1 LARGTAK
8 LDLNQEEGRMKLR
21 LAVLIVGLLSVTGA
35 LRAQSYGQYYKWEIT
50 PFVGGEVGGSYPVG
64 NSSATQADV
73 DKVRVHNSMSF
84 GTFIDRSFTENFQF
98 EFMWNANRT
107 QTAEHDTIS
116 GQFTNAYN
124 TDIDQFHFGA
134 LYMFRSSDKKL
145 RPYAA
150 AGLGFSHFENSGM
163 NANNTAFSYGVG
175 GGVKYYAT
183 NHIGFRGDARF
194 VPTYE
199 NSSPQQFCDQFGNCF
214 TANQRNFLNRAN
226 FTGGLIIRF

>member
-1 LARGTAK
+1 MMRF
-8 LDLNQEEGRMKLR
+8 R
-21 LAVLIVGLLSVTGA
+21 LAFLVLGLFVSAGA
-35 LRAQSYGQYYKWEIT
+35 AQAQSYGQYYKWEID
-50 PFVGGEVGGSYPVG
+50 PFIGREIGGSYPV
-64 NSSATQADV
+64 NSSTQTSV
-73 DKVRVHNSMSF
+73 DKVRVNDSMSF

-107 QTAEHDTIS
+107 QTAEHDSIS
-116 GQFTNAYN
+116 GQYTNAYN

-134 LYMFRSSDKKL
+134 LYMFRSPEKKL

-150 AGLGFSHFENSGM
+150 AGLGFTHFENSGM

-175 GGVKYYAT
+175 GGVKYYMSK
-183 NHIGFRGDARF
+183 HIGFRGDARF

-199 NSSPQQFCDQFGNCF
+199 NSSPQEFCDQFDNCY
-214 TANQRNFLNRAN
+214 TANQRNFLNRGN

>member
-1 LARGTAK
+1 MMRF
-8 LDLNQEEGRMKLR
+8 R
-21 LAVLIVGLLSVTGA
+21 LAFLVLGLFVSVGA
-35 LRAQSYGQYYKWEIT
+35 AQAQSYGQYYKWEIT
-50 PFVGGEVGGSYPVG
+50 PFIGGEVGGSYPV
-64 NSSATQADV
+64 NSTTQTAV
-73 DKVRVHNSMSF
+73 DKVRVNNSLSF

-116 GQFTNAYN
+116 GQYTNAYN

-134 LYMFRSSDKKL
+134 LYMFRSPEKKL

-150 AGLGFSHFENSGM
+150 AGLGFTHFENSGM

-175 GGVKYYAT
+175 GGVKYYMSK
-183 NHIGFRGDARF
+183 HIGFRGDARF

-214 TANQRNFLNRAN
+214 TANQRNFLNRGN
-226 FTGGLIIRF
+226 FTGGLI

>member
-73 DKVRVHNSMSF
+73 DKVRVNNSMSF

>member
-1 LARGTAK
+1 MRF
-8 LDLNQEEGRMKLR
+8 R
-21 LAVLIVGLLSVTGA
+21 LAVLIVGLFGLTGV
-35 LRAQSYGQYYKWEIT
+35 LHAQSYGQYYKWEID
-50 PFVGGEVGGSYPVG
+50 PFIGYEAGGSYPVS
-64 NSSATQADV
+64 NASQSAV
-73 DKVRVHNSMSF
+73 DKVRVNNSMSF

-116 GQFTNAYN
+116 NQYTNAYN

-134 LYMFRSSDKKL
+134 LYMFRSPDKKL

-150 AGLGFSHFENSGM
+150 AGLGFTHFENSGL

-175 GGVKYYAT
+175 GGVKYYMS

-199 NSSPQQFCDQFGNCF
+199 NSAPQQFCDQFGNCY
-214 TANQRNFLNRAN
+214 TANQRNFLNRGN

>member
-1 LARGTAK
+1 MR
-8 LDLNQEEGRMKLR
+8 LR
-21 LAVLIVGLLSVTGA
+21 LAVLMVGLFCFTGV

-50 PFVGGEVGGSYPVG
+50 PFFGREIGGSYPV
-64 NSSATQADV
+64 NLSTQASI
-73 DKVRVHNSMSF
+73 DKVRVNDSMSF

-116 GQFTNAYN
+116 GQYTNAYN

-150 AGLGFSHFENSGM
+150 AGLGFTHFENSGM

-175 GGVKYYAT
+175 GGVKYYMSK
-183 NHIGFRGDARF
+183 HIGFRGDARF

-199 NSSPQQFCDQFGNCF
+199 NSSPQEFCDQFGNCY